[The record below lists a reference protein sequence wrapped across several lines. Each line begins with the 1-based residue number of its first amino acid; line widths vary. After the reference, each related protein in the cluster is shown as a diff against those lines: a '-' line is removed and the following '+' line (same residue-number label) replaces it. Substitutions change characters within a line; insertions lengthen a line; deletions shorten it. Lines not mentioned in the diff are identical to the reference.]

1 MFDLHPRRGALI
13 TIRREVCGE
22 RGMQA
27 IDKNNIPRVRLAVIL
42 GALATFGPFG
52 TDMYLS
58 GFPSIARF
66 FGTGVASVQMSL
78 SVYFIGLAAGQVI
91 YGPLV
96 DRFGRRIPLVIGLA
110 LFTLASL
117 GIVFCQNVESFIAL
131 RLLQALGGC
140 SGMIV
145 GRAVVS
151 DLFDLRGA
159 SNFLSMLAVVQGL
172 GPILA
177 PTAGSFLL
185 SVTVWQG
192 VFVFLTIFG
201 IGCFSSAFFGLP
213 ETLPPEKRRRVGAV
227 GIARDYMA
235 VLSRRAFL
243 VPALSGALVGSS
255 LFAYIA
261 GSPFVFMHLYG
272 VSAREYGLI
281 FAGNAAGTLLAA
293 QVNRL
298 LLRRHSPQ
306 AILAGGMVFNIAAVI
321 ALALLAGRA
330 PMWAFMIPLWLAIAS
345 MPLIFANSIAL
356 AMASCRDLGGS
367 ASAVVGLLQFGLAS
381 VSSAVVSLFDN
392 GTAHPM
398 TVVMLGGVTLGALV
412 HFGLGTHASARER
425 ETGATHRD

>member
-1 MFDLHPRRGALI
+1 
-13 TIRREVCGE
+13 
-22 RGMQA
+22 MQA

-58 GFPSIARF
+58 GFPSIAKD
-66 FGTGVASVQMSL
+66 FGTSVANVQLSL
-78 SVYFIGLAAGQVI
+78 SVYFIGLAAGQVL

-96 DRFGRRIPLVIGLA
+96 DRFGRRRPLVAGLA

-117 GIVFCQNVESFIAL
+117 GIVFCRNVESFIGL

-177 PTAGSFLL
+177 PTVGSFLL

-192 VFVFLTIFG
+192 VFAFLTLFG
-201 IGCFSSAFFGLP
+201 VGCFSAAFFGLP
-213 ETLPPEKRRRVGAV
+213 ETLPPEKRRRAGAS
-227 GIARDYMA
+227 GIARDYLA
-235 VLSRRAFL
+235 VVSRRAFL

-261 GSPFVFMHLYG
+261 GSPFVFMNLYG
-272 VSAREYGLI
+272 LSARQYGLL
-281 FAGNAAGTLLAA
+281 FAGNAFGTLVAA

-306 AILAGGMVFNIAAVI
+306 TILAGGMVFNIAAVA
-321 ALALLAGRA
+321 ALALLAGRV

-356 AMASCRDLGGS
+356 AMSSCRDLGGS
-367 ASAVVGLLQFGLAS
+367 ASAVVGLFQFAFAS
-381 VSSAVVSLFDN
+381 ISSAAVSLLDN
-392 GTAHPM
+392 GTARPM
-398 TVVMLGGVTLGALV
+398 TLVMVGGVSLGALV
-412 HFGLGTHASARER
+412 LTFFGRASRPSG